1 MSNSLN
7 QLGKKLESWKVGNLY
22 SVPQHSMERNVKRK
36 RTIKRGIGR
45 QRERKNNRRL
55 GQESSIVDV

>member
-7 QLGKKLESWKVGNLY
+7 QLEKCWKVGNLH

-36 RTIKRGIGR
+36 REAKRVIGR
-45 QRERKNNRRL
+45 EK
-55 GQESSIVDV
+55 E